1 MFITD
6 PNCLTRNDDSGSLL
20 KSALTFRREDLNPE
34 AEILK
39 PVYSNRC
46 AQEYLYNKKS
56 PSR

>member
-1 MFITD
+1 MQD
-6 PNCLTRNDDSGSLL
+6 SGVYHRSQLPHRNDDSGSLL

-46 AQEYLYNKKS
+46 DQE
-56 PSR
+56 

>member
-1 MFITD
+1 MQVFITE

-46 AQEYLYNKKS
+46 DQE
-56 PSR
+56 